1 MYFTHQWQLSVLQV
15 NTFWIP
21 SWLLP
26 TQLPHHCKK
35 GKFVMDPLDT
45 DWMTTIIL
53 TLSGGR
59 SDSFTTK
66 APCWSTEHG
75 VNLPSEKKAWIN
87 FVCICKEYMYAST
100 ISYLL
105 FFSLFF
111 SFLFVC
117 VCVHLSIY
125 VICLGVYKEKRKKSE
140 TRMTASILKWDSNT

>member
-26 TQLPHHCKK
+26 TQLSHHCKK

-75 VNLPSEKKAWIN
+75 VNLPSEKKAWFN

-105 FFSLFF
+105 FFSFF
-111 SFLFVC
+111 FFLC
-117 VCVHLSIY
+117 VCVYISQYMLPVLVSIKK
-125 VICLGVYKEKRKKSE
+125 KEKN
-140 TRMTASILKWDSNT
+140 LKQGWLLAF